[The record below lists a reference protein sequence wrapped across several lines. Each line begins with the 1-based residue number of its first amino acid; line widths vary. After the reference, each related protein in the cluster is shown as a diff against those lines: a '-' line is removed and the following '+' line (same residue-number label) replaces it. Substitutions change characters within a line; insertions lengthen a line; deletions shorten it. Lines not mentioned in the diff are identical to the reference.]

1 MCGFIAAFG
10 NSKQALG
17 SSALC
22 RALERMRRRGPDDEG
37 TWQGEG
43 VVLGHRRLAILDL
56 DPRSV
61 QPMQSIC
68 GRYVIVFNGEIY
80 NFRALRHDLESR
92 GVVFRTSS
100 DTEVILALFAAE
112 GEAMLPKLHGMFA
125 LAIWDCVARRA
136 FIGRDPYGI
145 KPLYV
150 TEAPDTVMVASQVK
164 ALLATGGVS
173 RDPDP
178 RGQAG
183 FWMLGSVPEPHT
195 WFRDIRALPAGHCA
209 WIENGQLGPARCWHD
224 IGDGWRGA
232 GQRAAAVEDVAQ
244 RVHTAL
250 RESVA
255 RHLVADV
262 PVGVFLSGGIDS
274 GAVVG
279 LMVEAGA
286 RELEG
291 VTIAYDEFVG
301 RHEDE
306 APVAAGLAAHYGIRH
321 SVRRVTRDEF
331 LTDLPRILD
340 AMDQPSIDGVNTW
353 YASKAAAERGL
364 KAVVSGVGGDEL
376 FQGYSS
382 FGTLPRLL
390 SLQCCLR
397 LVPRAAS
404 LMAAVGRVQSRR
416 SGNRRWRHLA
426 EWSGNIE
433 GLWWLRRSV
442 CAPEDLV
449 ELMGPELAREALA
462 AFDATAWVREM
473 AGPVPEDSKLA
484 IGQIESMTYLRNQLL
499 RDSDW
504 ASMDHSVELRT
515 PLVDAFL
522 IQQLQTWL
530 QLFSDW
536 PNKKL
541 LAEALTKQLPHSI
554 VKRKKT
560 GFGIPVNS
568 WMPEVPS
575 SRKTRPVLRS
585 AIGVARGCYQS
596 IL

>member
-1 MCGFIAAFG
+1 MCGLIAAFG
-10 NSKQALG
+10 DTKAALD
-17 SSALC
+17 SAALR

-37 TWQGEG
+37 TWEGEG

-56 DPRSV
+56 DPRAA
-61 QPMQSIC
+61 QPMRSSC

-80 NFRALRHDLESR
+80 NFRALRRELESR

-100 DTEVILALFAAE
+100 DTEVVLALFAAE
-112 GEAMLPKLHGMFA
+112 GEAMLSKLHGMFA
-125 LAIWDCVARRA
+125 LAIWDCLARRA
-136 FIGRDPYGI
+136 FIARDPYGI
-145 KPLYV
+145 KPLYLAV
-150 TEAPDTVMVASQVK
+150 ASGAVLVASQVK
-164 ALLATGGVS
+164 ALLAIGGVS
-173 RDPDP
+173 REPDP

-183 FWMLGSVPEPHT
+183 FWMLGSVPEPCT
-195 WFRDIRALPAGHCA
+195 WFRDVRALSAGHCA
-209 WIENGQLGPARCWHD
+209 WIEQGRLGPARCWHD
-224 IGDGWRGA
+224 IGDAWRGA
-232 GQRAAAVEDVAQ
+232 DQRDAAVEDVAQ
-244 RVHTAL
+244 RVQAAL
-250 RESVA
+250 GESVA

-274 GAVVG
+274 GALAG

-291 VTIAYDEFVG
+291 VTIAYDEFAG
-301 RHEDE
+301 RYEDE
-306 APVAAGLAAHYGIRH
+306 APVAARLAAHYGIRH
-321 SVRRVTRDEF
+321 TVRRVTRNEF

-340 AMDQPSIDGVNTW
+340 AMDQPSIDGINTW
-353 YASKAAAERGL
+353 YASEAAAERGL
-364 KAVVSGVGGDEL
+364 KVVVSGVGGDEL

-382 FGTLPRLL
+382 FRTLPRLL
-390 SLQCCLR
+390 SLRCWLR
-397 LVPRAAS
+397 PVPGAAS
-404 LMAAVGRVQSRR
+404 LMAAAGQVQARR

-462 AFDATAWVREM
+462 GFDATVWVREM

-515 PLVDAFL
+515 PLVDAYLLGQVRALLPQFAK
-522 IQQLQTWL
+522 
-530 QLFSDW
+530 FA
-536 PNKKL
+536 NKTL
-541 LAEALTKQLPHSI
+541 LANSPTRALPPEI
-554 VKRKKT
+554 IKRTKT
-560 GFGIPVNS
+560 GFAIPVGRWLQDRPGSGS
-568 WMPEVPS
+568 WQKELVAAYEV
-575 SRKTRPVLRS
+575 S
-585 AIGVARGCYQS
+585 A
-596 IL
+596 